1 MFYKDRISEL
11 NKEKTALDH
20 KAFVLRNKLADKEYD
35 RVWEIKDEI
44 EKLEKQSVEIDLVGK
59 NATSGTWNF
68 EHIVFYLQKIIGI
81 PLNDVNKLVAIW
93 GL

>member
-20 KAFVLRNKLADKEYD
+20 KAFVLRKKLTDKEYD

-44 EKLEKQSVEIDLVGK
+44 EKLEKQSAEIEMVGN
-59 NATSGTWNF
+59 NATSRTWSF

-93 GL
+93 DL